1 MTVTF
6 QLGKS
11 EIDQNFI
18 ETIRTSFKK
27 HDTIKIKVLESH
39 SRDKQAIKKA
49 ADDLA
54 KALETEK
61 SRFIYKMIGFT
72 IILIKRR
79 KSKQ

>member
-1 MTVTF
+1 MC
-6 QLGKS
+6 
-11 EIDQNFI
+11 
-18 ETIRTSFKK
+18 IRDS
-27 HDTIKIKVLESH
+27 DTIKIKVLESH